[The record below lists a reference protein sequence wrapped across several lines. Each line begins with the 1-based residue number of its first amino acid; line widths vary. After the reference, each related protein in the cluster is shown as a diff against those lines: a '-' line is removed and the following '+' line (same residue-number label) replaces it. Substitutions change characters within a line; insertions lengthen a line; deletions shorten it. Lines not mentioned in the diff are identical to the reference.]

1 MAKSYE
7 QIQKQIEALQAEAE
21 KLRRKEIDEVIERI
35 RSAIDHYGI
44 TAADLGFGAG
54 AKAAKGG
61 RKKPGRKPGA
71 KAATKAA
78 TTPAYA
84 DGTGN
89 TWGGRGKRPDWLR
102 NALASGRTL
111 EEFKVKAP
119 DA

>member
-21 KLRRKEIDEVIERI
+21 KLRRKEIDDVIERI

-44 TAADLGFGAG
+44 TAADLGFGVG
-54 AKAAKGG
+54 AKAAKVG
-61 RKKPGRKPGA
+61 RKKPGRKAGV
-71 KAATKAA
+71 KAAATAA
-78 TTPAYA
+78 FA
-84 DGTGN
+84 DGNGN

-119 DA
+119 TA